1 MRTKRL
7 TLALTGLLLL
17 AAGCEKEKKWS
28 IFDINEFDC
37 GFYPNPAEVIVMR
50 VDCEATGIFLQ
61 LEDSLVYSDD
71 AVILPYKNDYGKH
84 LDIGFCFGQ
93 KEHYPLCDKDSSV
106 LIISVDRVTELNQ

>member
-1 MRTKRL
+1 MRTTRL

-17 AAGCEKEKKWS
+17 VAGCEKEKKWS
-28 IFDINEFDC
+28 IFDINDFDC
-37 GFYPNPAEVIVMR
+37 EFYPHPAEVTVMK

-71 AVILPYKNDYGKH
+71 AVILPYKNDYGKR

-93 KEHYPLCDKDSSV
+93 KEHYPLCNKDSSI
-106 LIISVDRVTELNQ
+106 LIISVERVNELD